1 MNEFVICNNMICN
14 NMIILHPVT
23 NFGGP
28 NIVLNFHL
36 GLVVFVQASHV
47 CNWRQRQ
54 TDRQTASTLKAPFPL
69 SVQALE
75 NNHTCRVPL

>member
-23 NFGGP
+23 NFGG
-28 NIVLNFHL
+28 
-36 GLVVFVQASHV
+36 LVVFVQASHA

-54 TDRQTASTLKAPFPL
+54 TDRQTA
-69 SVQALE
+69 
-75 NNHTCRVPL
+75 